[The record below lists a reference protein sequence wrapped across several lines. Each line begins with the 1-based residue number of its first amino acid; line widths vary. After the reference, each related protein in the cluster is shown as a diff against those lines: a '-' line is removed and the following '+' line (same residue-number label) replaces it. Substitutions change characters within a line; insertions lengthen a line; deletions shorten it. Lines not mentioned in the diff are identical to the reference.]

1 MGDVVK
7 LTEEQIEK
15 IKEINTK
22 YVELTDASSKV
33 LIEKIK
39 LQDRLVNLDALEADI
54 KNKIREN
61 IKNEDEFLG
70 SLVSEH
76 GQIENIN
83 INDGTIT
90 LK

>member
-15 IKEINTK
+15 IKEINST
-22 YVELTDASSKV
+22 YLELTDTSSKV

-39 LQDRLVNLDALEADI
+39 LQDRLVNLDAIEADV

-70 SLVSEH
+70 SLVTEH